1 MFQSIIPGALLWCA
15 YLASMPLAFIVFAAI
30 EIKMHPE
37 KYKD

>member
-1 MFQSIIPGALLWCA
+1 MYWQPLIFVA
-15 YLASMPLAFIVFAAI
+15 YLATMPLVFLAFAAI

>member
-1 MFQSIIPGALLWCA
+1 MYWQPLIFVA
-15 YLASMPLAFIVFAAI
+15 YLATMPLIFLAFAAI